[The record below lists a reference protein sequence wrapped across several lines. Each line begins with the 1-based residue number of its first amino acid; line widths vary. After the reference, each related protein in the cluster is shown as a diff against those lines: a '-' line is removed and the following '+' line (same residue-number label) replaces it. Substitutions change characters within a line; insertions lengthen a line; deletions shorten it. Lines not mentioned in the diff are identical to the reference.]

1 MRRFLAIAFLSLA
14 MVSPSH
20 ADVMSTATVN
30 IFNPCGSSTEVTGT
44 ANASTSACTFP
55 QGGRAST
62 SINFG
67 ITSSTIAT
75 WSFNDG
81 AGQSSTALSTSLFD
95 NEFVVTGG
103 SGSGFLT
110 MNFVESGVMGD
121 NDPQA
126 SANFE
131 VVASLNGVQ
140 YSDVRICGNPPAM
153 EGIVCMNPTDPIGVA
168 FTYGVP
174 FELSVSLNAV
184 AAGGLAHLVEFTT
197 LEGDG
202 TLDYS
207 LPSQGDVLSTVPAT
221 VPEPATAI
229 LMTTGIFAL
238 LIRTRDTMWKA
249 TSDR

>member
-1 MRRFLAIAFLSLA
+1 
-14 MVSPSH
+14 
-20 ADVMSTATVN
+20 
-30 IFNPCGSSTEVTGT
+30 
-44 ANASTSACTFP
+44 
-55 QGGRAST
+55 
-62 SINFG
+62 
-67 ITSSTIAT
+67 
-75 WSFNDG
+75 
-81 AGQSSTALSTSLFD
+81 
-95 NEFVVTGG
+95 
-103 SGSGFLT
+103 

-238 LIRTRDTMWKA
+238 LIRTRDTM
-249 TSDR
+249 

>member
-1 MRRFLAIAFLSLA
+1 MRRFLAIASLSLA
-14 MVSPSH
+14 MVSPSY
-20 ADVMSTATVN
+20 ADLVSTATVN
-30 IFNPCGSSTEVTGT
+30 IFNPCGSSTEVMGT
-44 ANASTSACTFP
+44 SSASTTACTFP
-55 QGGRAST
+55 EGGRAAT

-75 WSFNDG
+75 WTFNDG
-81 AGQSSTALSTSLFD
+81 AGQASTALSTSLFD

-110 MNFVESGVMGD
+110 LNFVESGVMGD

-153 EGIVCMNPTDPIGVA
+153 EGIVCMNPTDAIGVA
-168 FTYGVP
+168 FTYGKP

-202 TLDYS
+202 TLSYS
-207 LPSQGDVLSTVPAT
+207 LPSQSDVLSTVPAT

-229 LMTTGIFAL
+229 LMTTGTFL
-238 LIRTRDTMWKA
+238 LLTRRQNTI
-249 TSDR
+249 